1 MADETTLYFNGING
15 ASGDYE
21 LPPMTPHQLAQV
33 VAGEE
38 IDEGFLSELKQRREA
53 HWGVKEGV
61 DPTNISQSGWG
72 VIMAYNADPAIKE
85 AMSELLDYRRKQVG
99 EKYHEYLGPEGYRPD
114 ETKNKWLAR
123 HGMGPGPADPDKI
136 PYYLLIVGDPEAIP
150 YRFQNQLD
158 VQYAVGRIH
167 FDTLDE
173 YAAYARSVV
182 QAETSGLTL
191 PKQATFFGV
200 RTPDDQATTLSADH
214 MIKPLSA
221 KIGTE
226 SSWQV
231 NTLLEAQAT
240 KANLAGLINS
250 GQTPTLLYTASH
262 GMGFPNGDKR
272 QFPHQGALLCQ
283 DWPGPG
289 KWKQPI
295 PSDFYFSAD
304 DVSSDA
310 RLLGSMAF
318 FFACYGAGT
327 PHWDEFAQQATKQ
340 RAEIAPRAFLA
351 QLPRRLLSHPKGGML
366 AVIGH
371 VERAWGY
378 SFMWDRAGEQLTTF
392 ESALLSLLADKP
404 IGYALEYFN
413 DRYAEISSD
422 LTVMV
427 EDLNFGG
434 KVDEVAL
441 AGTWTANNDA
451 RAYVIIGDPAVRLP
465 ISDRPAATQRPVIEA
480 VTLSGKPA
488 AAPALAAVAPPPAA
502 APLPPAPSASPSTAS
517 GSSFDAS
524 SFSFAVQEERTSL
537 TDSIKNFT
545 SQLAESLKKAA
556 EDISSLEVITYSTD
570 DLSKV
575 TYNYGDKKL
584 QGELKMRALTRIAFD
599 GDVQVC
605 VPEKDGKIDQAV
617 WDVHLSMVKVAQDNR
632 AAFLQTMA
640 ELATK
645 LIGMLSGK

>member
-1 MADETTLYFNGING
+1 MAEETKLFFNGING
-15 ASGDYE
+15 VSGDYE

-33 VAGEE
+33 VSGEE
-38 IDEGFLSELKQRREA
+38 VDEGFLSELKQRREA
-53 HWGVKEGV
+53 HWTVREGV
-61 DPTNISQSGWG
+61 DPTDIGKSGWG
-72 VIMAYNADPAIKE
+72 IVMAYNADPAIRE
-85 AMSELLDYRRKQVG
+85 TLSELLEHRKRQAG
-99 EKYHEYLGPEGYRPD
+99 ERYKEYLGPEGYRPD

-136 PYYLLIVGDPEAIP
+136 PYYLLIVGDPETIP

-182 QAETSGLTL
+182 QSETSGLAL

-200 RTPDDQATTLSADH
+200 RTPDDPATMMSADH
-214 MIKPLSA
+214 MIKPLSVEMA
-221 KIGTE
+221 KQAG
-226 SSWQV
+226 WQV

-250 GQTPTLLYTASH
+250 GKTPTLLYTASH
-262 GMGFPNGDKR
+262 GMGFPKGDAR
-272 QFPHQGALLCQ
+272 QLPHQGALLCQ
-283 DWPGPG
+283 DWPGAG

-295 PSDFYFSAD
+295 PPDFYFSAD
-304 DVSSDA
+304 DVSSEA
-310 RLLGSMAF
+310 RLLGSLAF

-327 PHWDEFAQQATKQ
+327 PRLDEFAQQATKQ
-340 RAEIAPRAFLA
+340 RTEIAA
-351 QLPRRLLSHPKGGML
+351 QSFISHLPRRLLSHPQGGML

-378 SFMWDRAGEQLTTF
+378 SFMWDRAGEQLVPF
-392 ESALLSLLADKP
+392 ESTLQSVMAGKP

-413 DRYAEISSD
+413 ERYAEISSD
-422 LTVMV
+422 LTVMI

-441 AGTWTANNDA
+441 AGLWTANNDA
-451 RAYVIIGDPAVRLP
+451 RAYVIIGDPAVRLSL
-465 ISDRPAATQRPVIEA
+465 SDKPAAAQRPVIEA
-480 VTLSGKPA
+480 ITVSATPA
-488 AAPALAAVAPPPAA
+488 KAPTTVAAVPTSTPVTAA
-502 APLPPAPSASPSTAS
+502 SASTSEGP
-517 GSSFDAS
+517 SFDAA
-524 SFSFAVQEERTSL
+524 SFSFAVQEERSSL
-537 TDSIKNFT
+537 TDSIKQFT
-545 SQLAESLKKAA
+545 TQLAESLKRAA

-570 DLSKV
+570 DLNKV
-575 TYNYGDKKL
+575 TYNYADKKL

-617 WDVHLSMVKVAQDNR
+617 WEVHLSMVKAAQENR

-645 LIGMLSGK
+645 LIGMLGGK

>member
-1 MADETTLYFNGING
+1 MSDELLYFNGING
-15 ASGDYE
+15 ATGEYG
-21 LPPMTPHQLAQV
+21 LPAMTPHQLAQV
-33 VAGEE
+33 VSGEE

-53 HWGVKEGV
+53 HWGVEEGV
-61 DPTNISQSGWG
+61 DPTDVSKSGWG
-72 VIMAYNADPAIKE
+72 FIMAHNADPAIKE
-85 AMSELLDYRRKQVG
+85 ALSELLEHRQRQTG
-99 EKYHEYLGPEGYRPD
+99 EKYREYLGPEGYRPN
-114 ETKNKWLAR
+114 ETKNKWLGR
-123 HGMGPGPADPDKI
+123 HGMGAGPADPDKV
-136 PYYLLIVGDPEAIP
+136 PYYLLIVGDPETIP

-182 QAETSGLTL
+182 QSETSGLAL

-200 RTPDDQATTLSADH
+200 RTPDDPATMMSADH
-214 MIKPLSA
+214 MIKPLSIKMA
-221 KIGTE
+221 EQT
-226 SSWQV
+226 SWQI

-240 KANLAGLINS
+240 KANLANLINS
-250 GQTPTLLYTASH
+250 GKTPTLLYIASH
-262 GMGFPNGDKR
+262 GMGFPNGDAR
-272 QFPHQGALLCQ
+272 QLPHQGALLCQ
-283 DWPGPG
+283 DWPGAG

-295 PSDFYFSAD
+295 PPDFYFSAD

-327 PHWDEFAQQATKQ
+327 PRLDEFAQQATKQ
-340 RAEIAPRAFLA
+340 RTEIAAQAFISH
-351 QLPRRLLSHPKGGML
+351 LPRRLLSHPQGGML

-378 SFMWDRAGEQLTTF
+378 SFMWDRAGEQLVPF
-392 ESALLSLLADKP
+392 ESTLQSVMSGKP

-413 DRYAEISSD
+413 ERYAEISSD
-422 LTVMV
+422 LTVMI

-441 AGTWTANNDA
+441 AGMWTANNDA

-465 ISDRPAATQRPVIEA
+465 LSDQ
-480 VTLSGKPA
+480 PA
-488 AAPALAAVAPPPAA
+488 AAPRPTIEAITVSAKPAVASALAAA
-502 APLPPAPSASPSTAS
+502 APKPPTPVDSDSTSS
-517 GSSFDAS
+517 GSSFDAA
-524 SFSFAVQEERTSL
+524 SFSFAVQVERSSL
-537 TDSIKNFT
+537 TDSIKQFT
-545 SQLAESLKKAA
+545 TELADSLKRAA
-556 EDISSLEVITYSTD
+556 ADISSLEVITYSTD
-570 DLSKV
+570 DLNQV
-575 TYNYGDKKL
+575 TYNYSDKKL
-584 QGELKMRALTRIAFD
+584 HGDLKMRALTRIAFD

-605 VPEKDGKIDQAV
+605 VPEKNGKVDEEL
-617 WDVHLSMVKVAQDNR
+617 WNVHLSMVKAAQENR

-645 LIGMLSGK
+645 LIGMLGGK